1 MQKQNDALCVV
12 YARAEKCLSD
22 FWHQTTFG
30 WREVLAAEPDRS
42 IFLQSMSVCQEEE
55 IFTAPLL
62 HFCVLMWNVN
72 VRVFFFLFPARSYK
86 AEKQM
91 LAFCLT
97 LPKPLWEVCG
107 CVCVCVLI
115 FFLHQSSSIT
125 LSELGSGEGMLS
137 VIDLWP
143 VECSVSQIATYWFAV
158 RYLFKETRRSSWQI
172 SEHLAGPSL
181 SICGHPVDV
190 AIAQN
195 SYHRD

>member
-1 MQKQNDALCVV
+1 MRSAWCMPVQKNAWVTSGTRPRLAGGKSWQQSQTGVFSCRACPFVKRRRSSLLLFYTSV
-12 YARAEKCLSD
+12 YWCEM
-22 FWHQTTFG
+22 
-30 WREVLAAEPDRS
+30 
-42 IFLQSMSVCQEEE
+42 SMWGS
-55 IFTAPLL
+55 
-62 HFCVLMWNVN
+62 
-72 VRVFFFLFPARSYK
+72 FFFLFPARSYK